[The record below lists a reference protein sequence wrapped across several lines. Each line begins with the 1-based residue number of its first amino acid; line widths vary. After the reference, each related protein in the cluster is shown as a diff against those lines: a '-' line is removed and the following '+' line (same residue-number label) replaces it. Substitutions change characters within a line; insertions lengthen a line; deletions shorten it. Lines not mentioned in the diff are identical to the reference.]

1 MRYDVQEDHSTM
13 TLQCGQKNVSYKA
26 FEATEAAFVTR

>member
-1 MRYDVQEDHSTM
+1 MGYGVQGGHPTM
-13 TLQCGQKNVSYKA
+13 ALQCGQKDVSYKA